1 MVLCLGFGAYVWN
14 LFCVPSSLCQHIPR
28 PLCPLIQ
35 LFWIFLALCFLP
47 RPPKEISTLLKSL
60 YFKSDN
66 FKQVL
71 HILKMAISMWYNNQ
85 QTSGWNINLT
95 DVGYYTC
102 FMNFQFSTKPDATFP
117 SPLASGCV
125 LFSVHTICFNG
136 FRALCVQDAETERR
150 RWLPC
155 SRSPHTGG
163 EDRHDD
169 DVTEQVSLM
178 ITVMLLFSCSS
189 CYFPPPLPPQS
200 YPHFHVLLAHSS

>member
-1 MVLCLGFGAYVWN
+1 MPWVWSLCLKLVLCSLVTVSTHTQTPLYFDPVILDIPGSVF
-14 LFCVPSSLCQHIPR
+14 PSK
-28 PLCPLIQ
+28 
-35 LFWIFLALCFLP
+35 A
-47 RPPKEISTLLKSL
+47 PKGNFYSSKSL

-71 HILKMAISMWYNNQ
+71 HILKMAISMWYNNP

-117 SPLASGCV
+117 SPLSSGCV

-136 FRALCVQDAETERR
+136 FRASCVQDAETERR

-155 SRSPHTGG
+155 SWSPHTGR

-169 DVTEQVSLM
+169 DVT
-178 ITVMLLFSCSS
+178 IRCDTAG
-189 CYFPPPLPPQS
+189 LPDGYS
-200 YPHFHVLLAHSS
+200 DFTF